1 LHARN
6 GLVPR
11 AVCDTRSFGGMGQ
24 AGVAWVGILGQL
36 ARPRKGRKM
45 FVTDAIAI
53 PDTEFAWSYARSGGP
68 GGQNVNKVSSKAVLR
83 WAVLISPS
91 LPPHVRD
98 RLIALNRRRVT
109 VEGDLVLNSQ
119 RYRDQDRNRQD
130 CLEKLAALIR
140 EAATLPKARR
150 ATRPTRGSKKRRLA
164 AKRHR
169 SALKAS
175 RRDGIEE

>member
-1 LHARN
+1 MHQI
-6 GLVPR
+6 
-11 AVCDTRSFGGMGQ
+11 TSS
-24 AGVAWVGILGQL
+24 I
-36 ARPRKGRKM
+36 
-45 FVTDAIAI
+45 II
-53 PDTEFAWSYARSGGP
+53 PDAELDWSYARSGGP

-83 WAVLISPS
+83 WNVLATAA

-98 RLIALNRRRVT
+98 RLFALNRRRVT
-109 VEGDLVLNSQ
+109 TEGDLIISSQ

-130 CLEKLAALIR
+130 CLEKLAELVR
-140 EAATLPKARR
+140 EAATLPKPRR
-150 ATRPTRGSKKRRLA
+150 ATRPTRGSKARRLA